1 MKVLIYGID
10 SWSGCGAARK
20 ELDEYG
26 IQYKYLS
33 FSDSIMNLR
42 KFLKYRDEEPMFDE
56 IKAAGRV
63 GLPLFQLEDGTLTFS
78 LEEVIENTEK

>member
-1 MKVLIYGID
+1 MGLTAEADAEQLGK
-10 SWSGCGAARK
+10 SWMNMVFN
-20 ELDEYG
+20 G

>member
-1 MKVLIYGID
+1 
-10 SWSGCGAARK
+10 
-20 ELDEYG
+20 
-26 IQYKYLS
+26 
-33 FSDSIMNLR
+33 MNLR

-78 LEEVIENTEK
+78 LEEVIEKTGK

>member
-1 MKVLIYGID
+1 M
-10 SWSGCGAARK
+10 
-20 ELDEYG
+20 DEHG

-78 LEEVIENTEK
+78 LEEVIEKTGK